1 MILYCDILCNNSFLC
16 HGFSDQCG
24 SAKVQ
29 RQAHINIY
37 LHKVYMSTWV
47 QFLLLPGCW
56 SVEYLFSDRDDDDQR
71 GVLCFFLQLHCPPC
85 SALNDRQLDCWNSAL
100 ISVCPNNVFT
110 DLRVQSGT
118 VYALIYRL
126 HVSQPTTGQEPN
138 LCVTHFTYESDWG
151 TIRDRSIPCDP
162 I

>member
-1 MILYCDILCNNSFLC
+1 MILYCDILCNNCFLC

-85 SALNDRQLDCWNSAL
+85 TEWPSTGLLELSFNFSL
-100 ISVCPNNVFT
+100 PNNVFT
-110 DLRVQSGT
+110 DLRVQSGI

-126 HVSQPTTGQEPN
+126 HVSQPTTGQESN